1 VKIGICQILCLDG
14 DRQGNLVRIER
25 AVGEAAGASAQIAV
39 LPETALL
46 GWVNPDAHTRAQ
58 PIPGADTA
66 RLAQIARKHGIYVC
80 VGLAEKAGADLYDSA
95 IVLDSEGKTVL
106 KHRKINLLAELM
118 DPPYTAG
125 RDVQVVETPFGR
137 IGVLI
142 CADTHDEAILDR
154 MARLGPDLLLVPYGY
169 AEEEEKWPG
178 HGRELERVVCNT
190 ARRVG
195 AFTVGVNCV
204 GAITHGPWAGRVYGG
219 QSLAADKTG
228 RVIARAADRDRDVI
242 IVEYEPS

>member
-1 VKIGICQILCLDG
+1 VKIGICQVLCLDG
-14 DRQGNLVRIER
+14 DREGNLVRIER
-25 AVGEAAGASAQIAV
+25 AVGEAAGAAAQIAV

-80 VGLAEKAGADLYDSA
+80 LGLAEKAGADLYDSA

-142 CADTHDEAILDR
+142 CADTHEQAILDR
-154 MARLGPDLLLVPYGY
+154 MAESAPDLLVVPYGY

-178 HGRELERVVCNT
+178 HGRELERVVCNA

-219 QSLAADKTG
+219 QSLAADAAG
-228 RVIARAADRDRDVI
+228 RVVARAADRDREVI